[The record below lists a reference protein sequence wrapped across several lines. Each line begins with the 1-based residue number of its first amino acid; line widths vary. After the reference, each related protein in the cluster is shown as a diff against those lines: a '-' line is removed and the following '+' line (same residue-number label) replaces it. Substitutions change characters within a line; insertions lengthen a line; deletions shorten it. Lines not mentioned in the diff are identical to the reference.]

1 MLFSHISDTH
11 LGLQQYGLEERE
23 QDIYDSFNQAID
35 ISIKDHVD
43 FVIFAGDI
51 FHDPKPSGT
60 AILQMAN
67 ALKRLKQNSIES
79 FFILGEHDKSNMRAT
94 PIPYVYHNL
103 EFSKYVGRDESV
115 YYKDVMIAGFDKIR
129 KHQMSGLEEKF
140 SKLDSLAK
148 KHNGHRILVLHQSI
162 TEIYPKDIAA
172 INSSDL
178 PKNFTYYA
186 MGHLHDKYVK
196 EFDQL
201 GGPVVYPGSTERTPN
216 EKVNETE
223 KGFFEVDISSNEA
236 KPNWIKLDT
245 RPHFSTKIEY
255 EKYDIVIPIDNLL
268 LQRKDL
274 RIRGDREMTYSMMNQ
289 RIDEL
294 SGSASKVKRGIN
306 NRINDEF
313 ERVIDGNRQLVES
326 LLYQNNPKYLK
337 SFSKRMKN
345 LKRGVRNDLRLL
357 TNYSNKKNRYLVE
370 LNKKFSIPVASI
382 VFILVGAPL
391 GVMARR
397 GNFAISGAI
406 SLGFFIL
413 YWAFLIAGE
422 NLADRGSMTPFMS
435 MWLPNIILSILG
447 VYLIYRN
454 SRNRSKI
461 KFDFINL
468 FFKKKRSNDL

>member
-94 PIPYVYHNL
+94 PIPYLYHNL
-103 EFSKYVGRDESV
+103 EFSKYVGRDEPV

-140 SKLDSLAK
+140 SKLDSLAN

-201 GGPVVYPGSTERTPN
+201 GGPLVYPGSTERTPN

-236 KPNWIKLDT
+236 KPTWIKLDT
-245 RPHFSTKIEY
+245 RPHFSTKIDFEEFDNSMTEII
-255 EKYDIVIPIDNLL
+255 EKIGTFDKKPVVEIKIHGKSVERDIIETRISQIIPQTLHCSYKIFRSDDVTSVLL
-268 LQRKDL
+268 
-274 RIRGDREMTYSMMNQ
+274 DRPA
-289 RIDEL
+289 RIDEELFKLAVKALKSEELATFAVNDLLPLL
-294 SGSASKVKRGIN
+294 SN
-306 NRINDEF
+306 NQLDQAT
-313 ERVIDGNRQLVES
+313 QLVIENFEH
-326 LLYQNNPKYLK
+326 YKEQ
-337 SFSKRMKN
+337 RKN
-345 LKRGVRNDLRLL
+345 DQ
-357 TNYSNKKNRYLVE
+357 
-370 LNKKFSIPVASI
+370 
-382 VFILVGAPL
+382 
-391 GVMARR
+391 
-397 GNFAISGAI
+397 
-406 SLGFFIL
+406 
-413 YWAFLIAGE
+413 
-422 NLADRGSMTPFMS
+422 
-435 MWLPNIILSILG
+435 
-447 VYLIYRN
+447 
-454 SRNRSKI
+454 
-461 KFDFINL
+461 
-468 FFKKKRSNDL
+468 